1 MLGMFFG
8 CLANGGAGQYQN
20 HGTAAQ
26 DRTFAVFH
34 TIVALLYCVS
44 GTLLIGTRPLI
55 TK

>member
-8 CLANGGAGQYQN
+8 CLADGGTGQYQH

-26 DRTFAVFH
+26 DHTFAVFH

-44 GTLLIGTRPLI
+44 GTLLIGTRSLM